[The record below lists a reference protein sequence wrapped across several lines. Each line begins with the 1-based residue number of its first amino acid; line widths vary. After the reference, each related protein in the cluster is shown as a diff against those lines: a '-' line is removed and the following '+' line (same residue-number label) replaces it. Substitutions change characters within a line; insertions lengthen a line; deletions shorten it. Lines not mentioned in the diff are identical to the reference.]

1 MTDILRKIF
10 TDVTSGSIIAVI
22 TAIAVATVNNKFFI
36 EQLNFKKD
44 KEFKYER
51 IPLIMSDLNDFI
63 VKILAIDVYQDHDPK
78 KVEKGQPYD
87 ISYNRTDD
95 IHYADRKV
103 EVLNQIEDAIR
114 GFKREIM
121 GKILISCDQECID
134 YFYKFNKVVDLI
146 SVDYTKHMHK
156 KGPLLDDVFLR
167 IIFMS
172 VAFAVE
178 GFDKLNMNF
187 EKEKIKNQ
195 KFKKKKIEIKNIKK
209 DEFEK
214 ILIDNKRMPKY
225 IAAKQILIDNGIIEG
240 ENKEQ
245 NQKNKQDKDV
255 IVLIDIKELKITNEN
270 SSNEINKDQD

>member
-1 MTDILRKIF
+1 MSDILRKIF

-78 KVEKGQPYD
+78 RVEKGQPYD

-95 IHYADRKV
+95 IHYADRKI
-103 EVLNQIEDAIR
+103 EVLNQIEEAIR
-114 GFKREIM
+114 GFKRETM

-134 YFYKFNKVVDLI
+134 YFYKFNKVVDII
-146 SVDYTKHMHK
+146 SDMYTMYMHE
-156 KGPLLDDVFLR
+156 KGPILDDIFKR
-167 IIFMS
+167 MIFMS

-187 EKEKIKNQ
+187 EKEKNKNQ
-195 KFKKKKIEIKNIKK
+195 KSKKKKLEIKNIKK
-209 DEFEK
+209 EEFEK
-214 ILIDNKRMPKY
+214 ILISNEDNEKY
-225 IAAKQILIDNGIIEG
+225 EIAKVILASNKILEK

-245 NQKNKQDKDV
+245 K
-255 IVLIDIKELKITNEN
+255 
-270 SSNEINKDQD
+270 